1 VDISRKVRLRAVWLL
16 IVPFFWFA
24 RPSPLLLAVGIGLAA
39 LGLSIRA
46 SAAGFIHKDREL
58 TTTGPYAFT
67 RNPLYL
73 GSFFLGIGITLGGGN
88 PIFVALF
95 VVFFAAVYTR
105 TIRHETRQLQAAFG
119 DEYAEYAR
127 HVPVFVPRLTPYR
140 RPASAP
146 SSGFSSQRWKRN
158 REYEALL
165 GAVAAFG
172 LLMLRMWMR

>member
-1 VDISRKVRLRAVWLL
+1 VDISRKIRLRAVWLL

-73 GSFFLGIGITLGGGN
+73 GSFFLGLGITIAGGH
-88 PIFVALF
+88 PLFVALF
-95 VVFFAAVYTR
+95 VAFFAAVYTR
-105 TIRHETRQLQAAFG
+105 TIRHETRQLQAVFG
-119 DEYAEYAR
+119 DEYSEYAQ
-127 HVPVFVPRLTPYR
+127 HVPVFIPRLSAYR
-140 RPASAP
+140 RTAAVPSA
-146 SSGFSSQRWKRN
+146 GFSAERWKRN

-165 GAVAAFG
+165 GAVAGFVV
-172 LLMLRMWMR
+172 LTLRMWMR